1 MQTNNLHMFPVTPE
15 IGIDR
20 KKDIENRFKALQRID
35 PKIRYQIR
43 LGDDDFKV
51 FVKIYTKG
59 EYDSYRE
66 FPIKYFDP
74 NEHVRDLKTVLN
86 KDSDDGTP
94 ELDEPATN
102 EWSNVLN
109 KHTRRRFMK
118 QKKELNRFISD
129 TQIIEFLH
137 DYLKG
142 TKVSPWGHFLSKSAE
157 DTLMDHQNQEDQN
170 GAAAAGSSGTC

>member
-43 LGDDDFKV
+43 LGEDDFKV

-66 FPIKYFDP
+66 FPIEYFDP
-74 NEHVRDLKTVLN
+74 NEHVREQKLYFTKTRMKLYLN
-86 KDSDDGTP
+86 MMNQSQMNGLMSSTKTP
-94 ELDEPATN
+94 ED
-102 EWSNVLN
+102 VL
-109 KHTRRRFMK
+109 
-118 QKKELNRFISD
+118 
-129 TQIIEFLH
+129 
-137 DYLKG
+137 
-142 TKVSPWGHFLSKSAE
+142 
-157 DTLMDHQNQEDQN
+157 
-170 GAAAAGSSGTC
+170 